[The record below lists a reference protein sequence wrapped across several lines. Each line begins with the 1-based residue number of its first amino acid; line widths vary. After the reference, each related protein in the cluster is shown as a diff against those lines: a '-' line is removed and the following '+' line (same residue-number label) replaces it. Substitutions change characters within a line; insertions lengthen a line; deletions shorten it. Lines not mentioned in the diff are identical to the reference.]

1 MIALR
6 EPSISHTRDP
16 IRRRRAGALSYL
28 SAAAPPPQPATA
40 QERKELVMSKGRKR
54 TLWIEGGHELLLIVT
69 IVVFVLT
76 FDANKYKSEIAAA
89 VNMSTGRVL
98 TIVGDIHLSIFP
110 WLGAELGAM
119 RLRKDTGIGDE
130 PFA

>member
-16 IRRRRAGALSYL
+16 IRRRRAGALTYQ
-28 SAAAPPPQPATA
+28 SAAAPPPQTATA
-40 QERKELVMSKGRKR
+40 QERKVLVMSKGWKR
-54 TLWIEGGHELLLIVT
+54 TFWIVGGLVLLLIVA

-89 VNMSTGRVL
+89 VNKATGRVL
-98 TIVGDIHLSIFP
+98 FFVGVFFLCFFF
-110 WLGAELGAM
+110 WFG
-119 RLRKDTGIGDE
+119 
-130 PFA
+130 

>member
-28 SAAAPPPQPATA
+28 SAAAPPPQTATA
-40 QERKELVMSKGRKR
+40 QDRKELVMSKGWKR
-54 TLWIEGGHELLLIVT
+54 TLWIVGGLVLLLIVA

-76 FDANKYKSEIAAA
+76 FDANKYKSEIASAGGGAA
-89 VNMSTGRVL
+89 GR
-98 TIVGDIHLSIFP
+98 GRAGEGGGH
-110 WLGAELGAM
+110 
-119 RLRKDTGIGDE
+119 
-130 PFA
+130 